1 MDATDQ
7 RLLRET
13 FRAALRARER
23 GAAPFAALLAGPE
36 REVLLEAEDDAVTG
50 RHLLGHAE
58 LNLLRKACD
67 RLPRELLR
75 RCTLYSS
82 AEPCAMCAGAIF
94 WSGVGRLVFG
104 VSTAKLVEVASRKFG
119 LPQLTIPCRGVLAGG
134 RPIVEVIGPALQ
146 AEALVAHNGYW
157 T

>member
-1 MDATDQ
+1 
-7 RLLRET
+7 
-13 FRAALRARER
+13 
-23 GAAPFAALLAGPE
+23 
-36 REVLLEAEDDAVTG
+36 
-50 RHLLGHAE
+50 
-58 LNLLRKACD
+58 
-67 RLPRELLR
+67 
-75 RCTLYSS
+75 
-82 AEPCAMCAGAIF
+82 
-94 WSGVGRLVFG
+94 VFG